1 MSTTMALYVALA
13 CGVAAVLYG
22 FIQRSWILKQDA
34 GNARMQEIAG
44 AVQQGAAAYLAR
56 QYKTIAIVGV
66 VLAIAIALFLDGTT
80 AVGFVLGA
88 VLSGA
93 CGFIGMNVSVKA
105 NVRTAQAATKGI
117 GPALD
122 VAFKGGAITGMLVV
136 GLGLLGVG
144 IFFWFTVLNGQY
156 TPDKSL
162 ASVLKPMLGFAFG
175 SSLISIFA
183 RLGGGIF
190 TKGADVGADLVGK
203 VEAGIPEDDPRN
215 PAVIADNVGDNVG
228 DCAGMAADLFE
239 TYAVTLIATM
249 ALGAL
254 VVTAAPMAAVIY
266 PLLLGG
272 VSIIASIIGC
282 SFVKASPG
290 MKNVMPALYKGLAV
304 AGVLS
309 LIAFYFVTTA
319 VMPADALG
327 AGTHMKLF
335 GACAVGLVLTAAMVW
350 ITEYYTG
357 TQYKPVQH
365 IAQASTTG
373 HGTNIIAGLGVSMR
387 STAWPVLFVCVAILV
402 SYNLAGLYGIAV
414 AATSMLSM
422 AGIVVALDA
431 YGPITDNAGGIA
443 EMAELPKSV
452 RDVTDPLDAVGNTTK
467 AVTKG
472 YAIGSAGFAALVL
485 FADYTHSLEGRG
497 MSVSFDLS
505 DPKVIVGLF
514 IGGLIPYLF
523 GAMAMEAVGRAAG
536 SVVVEVRRQFADG
549 QIMAGKRKPDYSAA
563 VDMLTTAAI
572 KEMIVPSL
580 LPVVVP
586 IVVGLTLGAA
596 ALGGLLMGTIV
607 TGLFV
612 AISMCTGGGAWDNA
626 KKYIEDGHHGGKG
639 SEAHKAAV
647 TGDTVGDPY
656 KDTAGPAVNPL
667 IKIINIVALL
677 IVPLLPT
684 GVATKAVSSPAAPAA
699 NVAPV
704 VTATPVP
711 VATTLATAPAAAV
724 VATPAPAAAAA
735 AVEAKFFF
743 DSAKADLPA
752 DAAANISLLAAAAK
766 AGAGKLVISGFHD
779 AGGDPA
785 KNAELAKQRAMNV
798 RDALKAAGV
807 VEDRIEMK
815 KPEQLN
821 AGSAADARRVE
832 VKLM

>member
-1 MSTTMALYVALA
+1 MSTNLALYFALA
-13 CGVAAVLYG
+13 CGIAAVLYG
-22 FIQRSWILKQDA
+22 FVQRSWILSQSA
-34 GNARMQEIAG
+34 GNARMQEIAS
-44 AVQQGAAAYLAR
+44 AIQQGAAAYLAR

-66 VLAIAIALFLDGTT
+66 VLAILIGIFIDPIS

-105 NVRTAQAATKGI
+105 NVRTAEAATQGI
-117 GPALD
+117 GPALN

-136 GLGLLGVG
+136 GLGLLGVTL
-144 IFFWFTVLNGQY
+144 FFLYLTNNATVTVEL
-156 TPDKSL
+156 PK
-162 ASVLKPMLGFAFG
+162 ALKPLLGFAFG
-175 SSLISIFA
+175 ASLISIFA

-249 ALGAL
+249 SLGAL
-254 VVTAAPMAAVIY
+254 MVNGSGLLNAVVY

-309 LIAFYFVTTA
+309 LIAFYFVTTTLF
-319 VMPADALG
+319 PQALTLSDG
-327 AGTHMKLF
+327 RTVSAMALF
-335 GACAVGLVLTAAMVW
+335 GTCIVGLVLTAAMVW

-387 STAWPVLFVCVAILV
+387 STAWPVIFVCIAILV
-402 SYNLAGLYGIAV
+402 AYQLAGLFGIAI

-472 YAIGSAGFAALVL
+472 YAIGSAGLAALVL
-485 FADYTHSLEGRG
+485 FADYTHSLQGRG
-497 MSVSFDLS
+497 ISTSFDLS
-505 DPKVIVGLF
+505 EPKVIVGLF

-536 SVVVEVRRQFADG
+536 AVVEEVRRQFRDIKG
-549 QIMAGKRKPDYSAA
+549 IMEGTAKPEYGKA

-572 KEMIVPSL
+572 KEMLVPSL

-586 IVVGLTLGAA
+586 IVVGLLLGPA

-677 IVPLLPT
+677 IVPLLPI
-684 GVATKAVSSPAAPAA
+684 GSATSTHAA
-699 NVAPV
+699 
-704 VTATPVP
+704 
-711 VATTLATAPAAAV
+711 
-724 VATPAPAAAAA
+724 PAPAAIVAS
-735 AVEAKFFF
+735 E
-743 DSAKADLPA
+743 P
-752 DAAANISLLAAAAK
+752 
-766 AGAGKLVISGFHD
+766 
-779 AGGDPA
+779 
-785 KNAELAKQRAMNV
+785 AMN
-798 RDALKAAGV
+798 AA
-807 VEDRIEMK
+807 
-815 KPEQLN
+815 P
-821 AGSAADARRVE
+821 ASAASMMAPAVSDSTASAASTT
-832 VKLM
+832 K